1 MDDNQDNIST
11 TATYIPHP
19 PPDLPL
25 AAGPEGPLARRERGG
40 IGKPSMKVRK
50 PHKIPSPSG
59 GGLGWGW
66 GS

>member
-1 MDDNQDNIST
+1 MINNQLTINT

-25 AAGPEGPLARRERGG
+25 ERGG

-50 PHKIPSPSG
+50 PHKIRPM
-59 GGLGWGW
+59 
-66 GS
+66 

>member
-1 MDDNQDNIST
+1 MSKMPKMKSIGLGSIFRCFNT

-25 AAGPEGPLARRERGG
+25 ERGG

-59 GGLGWGW
+59 V
-66 GS
+66 SFTHT